1 MAVPADGDA
10 GRSEGIDMT
19 VTATSSR
26 RRRGARI
33 AGAAAAFGAAV
44 VLTGL
49 LSSGLGAGDTAASAV
64 VHAAGEPTT
73 APGEPVAVAA
83 RRTNKSNSSDYLKVT
98 LKEAG

>member
-1 MAVPADGDA
+1 
-10 GRSEGIDMT
+10 MT

-33 AGAAAAFGAAV
+33 AGAGAAFGAAA

-49 LSSGLGAGDTAASAV
+49 LSSGLGAGDTAAASAV
-64 VHAAGEPTT
+64 VHAAGESTT
-73 APGEPVAVAA
+73 APVEPVAVAG
-83 RRTNKSNSSDYLKVT
+83 RRTNKRNSSDYLKVT